1 MVLFYSIMQN
11 NTMLIALDTFINDHI
26 KTIHHLRVVT
36 DIDLAELF
44 CIDINVLRK
53 KVNANL
59 NRFPDDFMITISNTE
74 FHILGGVK
82 YAFTEAGL
90 FMLSGLIR
98 TKRAIEINIGM
109 VELLVNRLPGIAFT
123 LLDKTKE

>member
-1 MVLFYSIMQN
+1 MQN
-11 NTMLIALDTFINDHI
+11 NTMLIALDSFINDHM
-26 KTIHHLRVVT
+26 KTLNDLNVIT

-53 KVNANL
+53 KVSANL
-59 NRFPDDFMITISNTE
+59 IRFPDDFMVILSNAE
-74 FHILGGVK
+74 SCMFDGAK

-90 FMLSGLIR
+90 FMLAGLIR

-109 VELLVNRLPGIAFT
+109 VELLVNRLPGMAFA
-123 LLDKTKE
+123 LLDKTK